1 MYNCCFALVFWRA
14 VLSVGLQC
22 GRVVASM
29 CLFTILER
37 SMTIAVSGAFAESLS
52 PSWVGWID
60 SHAWWVRSGCFAPV
74 RCFVVVP
81 IELDGLVCIINL
93 SVYSFLCWLAML
105 PRVTGLIR
113 AHDRCV
119 GLIDLSIGLTRLL
132 SNPLCGFWFGWIGFV
147 GVRLSLFP
155 RVARMCSSGL
165 GGWIGLRL
173 T

>member
-37 SMTIAVSGAFAESLS
+37 IMTIAVSGAFAESLS
-52 PSWVGWID
+52 PSWVDWID
-60 SHAWWVRSGCFAPV
+60 SHAWWVRSGCFALV
-74 RCFVVVP
+74 RCFVVVS
-81 IELDGLVCIINL
+81 IELDGLVRIINL

-113 AHDRCV
+113 AHDRCA
-119 GLIDLSIGLTRLL
+119 
-132 SNPLCGFWFGWIGFV
+132 
-147 GVRLSLFP
+147 
-155 RVARMCSSGL
+155 RVALLLCRSSWMAWFASL
-165 GGWIGLRL
+165 IYRFIPSYAGLRCCPG
-173 T
+173 